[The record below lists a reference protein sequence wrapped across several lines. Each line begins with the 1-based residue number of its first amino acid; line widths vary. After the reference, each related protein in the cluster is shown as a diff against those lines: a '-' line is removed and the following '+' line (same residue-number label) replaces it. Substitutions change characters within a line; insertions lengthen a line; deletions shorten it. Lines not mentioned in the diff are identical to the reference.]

1 MRPVIIKAY
10 GGFSPASDETLEAVQ
25 AVLRDWFIDEDSAEL
40 KGDLLSIGYEGD
52 AFPDED
58 IVEALKPFFCE
69 KTWGKLD
76 YIDLEAWTL
85 RRYTHFLQ
93 IRWNGKFAIRSDF
106 IYVVIF
112 TDIYTSVLFFHNLRF
127 SIGIRA
133 VWLMLL
139 FLFFFL

>member
-10 GGFSPASDETLEAVQ
+10 GGFSPATSETLEAVQ
-25 AVLRDWFIDEDSAEL
+25 AVLRDWFIEEEAAEL

-85 RRYTHFLQ
+85 RRYT
-93 IRWNGKFAIRSDF
+93 
-106 IYVVIF
+106 F
-112 TDIYTSVLFFHNLRF
+112 TGGQLGDHTATLDKALDPCALH
-127 SIGIRA
+127 
-133 VWLMLL
+133 
-139 FLFFFL
+139 

>member
-10 GGFSPASDETLEAVQ
+10 GGFSPATEETLEAVQ
-25 AVLRDWFIDEDSAEL
+25 AVLRDWFIEEDAAEL

-58 IVEALKPFFCE
+58 MVEALKPFFCE

-85 RRYTHFLQ
+85 RRYTFTGGQLSDHTATLDNDAVQLIHRLLIAIATLQ
-93 IRWNGKFAIRSDF
+93 KRNHLLHLSTLAS
-106 IYVVIF
+106 
-112 TDIYTSVLFFHNLRF
+112 LHNLD
-127 SIGIRA
+127 
-133 VWLMLL
+133 
-139 FLFFFL
+139 

>member
-25 AVLRDWFIDEDSAEL
+25 AVLRDWFIEEDAAEL

-58 IVEALKPFFCE
+58 IVEALKPFLCE

-85 RRYTHFLQ
+85 RRYTFTGGQL
-93 IRWNGKFAIRSDF
+93 SDH
-106 IYVVIF
+106 
-112 TDIYTSVLFFHNLRF
+112 TATLDKALDPCALH
-127 SIGIRA
+127 
-133 VWLMLL
+133 
-139 FLFFFL
+139 

>member
-10 GGFSPASDETLEAVQ
+10 GGFSPASAETLEAVQ

-85 RRYTHFLQ
+85 RRYTFTGGQL
-93 IRWNGKFAIRSDF
+93 SDH
-106 IYVVIF
+106 
-112 TDIYTSVLFFHNLRF
+112 TATLDKALDPCALH
-127 SIGIRA
+127 
-133 VWLMLL
+133 
-139 FLFFFL
+139 

>member
-25 AVLRDWFIDEDSAEL
+25 AVLRDWFIDEDAAEL

-85 RRYTHFLQ
+85 RRYTFTGGQL
-93 IRWNGKFAIRSDF
+93 SDH
-106 IYVVIF
+106 
-112 TDIYTSVLFFHNLRF
+112 TATLDKALDPCALH
-127 SIGIRA
+127 
-133 VWLMLL
+133 
-139 FLFFFL
+139 